1 MYLGCR
7 MICQTVVSYRSP
19 TTLMEDRALIGR
31 PRLRIVFDLSHSNC
45 LAAAN
50 HQLSEIQPKQRQSPP
65 TATLMLRD
73 TLYILACKYPFD
85 PLGRFGAQ
93 ALRHGWVESD
103 GTFQCTRAAAAPP
116 AERPKTVAVNR
127 PFPD

>member
-31 PRLRIVFDLSHSNC
+31 PRLRIVFDLSRSNC

-50 HQLSEIQPKQRQSPP
+50 HQLSEIQPKQRKSPP
-65 TATLMLRD
+65 TSTLRRGA
-73 TLYILACKYPFD
+73 LYILACNYPFD
-85 PLGRFGAQ
+85 PLGRSGAQ
-93 ALRHGWVESD
+93 ALRRGWVESN
-103 GTFQCTRAAAAPP
+103 GTFQCTRAAATP
-116 AERPKTVAVNR
+116 
-127 PFPD
+127 